1 MFLFDHKRIQVE
13 TCSERCKR
21 TLELATTIQ
30 TNPPIRF
37 CHLETMQNA
46 RRCHLAFVVSSEN
59 KTKWIDQDEIFF
71 RKIKDSNEMN

>member
-37 CHLETMQNA
+37 CHLETMRNA

-59 KTKWIDQDEIFF
+59 KKKWIDQDGK
-71 RKIKDSNEMN
+71 KIS